1 MQVTLFAAVSAD
13 GFIAD
18 KNGDGNFSTP
28 EDKKLLRSFLNGKAC
43 DCFVCGRKTA
53 EEFQD
58 RLTAKPLFVLTR
70 NKRPDAGNRAYF
82 STLAEFDGLLERR
95 GLRAPTLLG
104 GAETYDFF
112 LKSGRVDRVVLTT
125 ESVRFEAGKAFDF
138 PKYARLFDLIH
149 VSRLSEKTE
158 VSFFERKK

>member
-70 NKRPDAGNRAYF
+70 QKRENAGNRLYF
-82 STLAEFDGLLERR
+82 STPAELDALTKRL

-112 LKSGRVDRVVLTT
+112 LKNGLVDRVVLTT
-125 ESVRFEAGKAFDF
+125 ESVRFETGTAFDF
-138 PKYARLFDLIH
+138 PKYAGGFDLIH
-149 VSRLSEKTE
+149 VSRLSGKTK